1 MGMLSRKLGAIV
13 ALTLV
18 SSAALAEPAT
28 VQLKNGGRVTGELL
42 EYVPGDHVT
51 VQVEG
56 QEPLRFG
63 ADELARVDVGKLPPE
78 APAPPIARGPTPRTP
93 EERALLDERTVLLLQ
108 RVGLGGPI
116 TLLSLGALFSIY
128 GVSELIS
135 DRHDCNSTFSVE
147 SDCRFETASDVA
159 LISLGAVGAA
169 VGGYWLAR
177 RVNARRS
184 RNARLL
190 EIESELSSSL
200 LRASLAPW
208 GRPGARGAYGLG
220 AVLQF

>member
-1 MGMLSRKLGAIV
+1 MLSRNLGASV
-13 ALTLV
+13 ALTLMANV
-18 SSAALAEPAT
+18 ALAEPAT
-28 VQLKNGGRVTGELL
+28 VQLTNGGRVTGELL

-63 ADELARVDVGKLPPE
+63 ADELVRVDVGKLPPV
-78 APAPPIARGPTPRTP
+78 APAPPLTRGPTPRTP

-108 RVGLGGPI
+108 KVGLAGPI
-116 TLLSLGALFSIY
+116 TLLSLGVLFSIY

-135 DRHDCNSTFSVE
+135 DRQICNDEFSINRE
-147 SDCRFETASDVA
+147 CRFETASDVA

-169 VGGYWLAR
+169 VGSYWLVR

-190 EIESELSSSL
+190 EIESELNSSP

-208 GRPGARGAYGLG
+208 GRPGAHASYGLS